1 MKKTFDIVK
10 RFLNKYSKLKS
21 AYTLAEVVV
30 VMLVVA
36 VVVSVSIKITKVKLD
51 NIISY
56 TYYSGYSTLRSVTGQ
71 VLADFKKCQVT
82 LEVME
87 KANKGAILNPCPP
100 FFRGEEVSEDVINS
114 DYFVGYE
121 FKRCLLQVQQAI
133 MIYCLTK

>member
-51 NIISY
+51 NMY
-56 TYYSGYSTLRSVTGQ
+56 M
-71 VLADFKKCQVT
+71 K
-82 LEVME
+82 
-87 KANKGAILNPCPP
+87 
-100 FFRGEEVSEDVINS
+100 
-114 DYFVGYE
+114 
-121 FKRCLLQVQQAI
+121 
-133 MIYCLTK
+133 